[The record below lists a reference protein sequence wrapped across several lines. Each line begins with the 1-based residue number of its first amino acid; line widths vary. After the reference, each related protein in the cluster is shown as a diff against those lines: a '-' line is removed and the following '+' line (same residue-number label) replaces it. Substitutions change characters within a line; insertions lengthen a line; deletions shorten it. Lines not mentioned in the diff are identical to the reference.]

1 MPRMVDHGA
10 RRRDIAKA
18 VLRLVAREGVRG
30 VTIRAVAQEAG
41 WSTGIISHFIGD
53 KQALLR
59 AAVQEAAHHIGQ
71 VMETSG
77 LLEQSED
84 RLQALLEAGMPL
96 DGERA
101 ATCRIFFY
109 FQAEGIVDPALGAE
123 LATYYAWWRE
133 QVGLAIVHGQRVG
146 RFAGHDAAELAEQLV
161 ALAEGL
167 GVQAMFDRRAMPPV
181 RLRGHIASL
190 IAQLDQNRACS
201 T

>member
-1 MPRMVDHGA
+1 MPRIVDHDA

-18 VLRLVAREGVRG
+18 VLRLVVREGVRG
-30 VTIRAVAQEAG
+30 VTIRGVAQEAG
-41 WSTGIISHFIGD
+41 WSTGIISHFVGD

-133 QVGLAIVHGQRVG
+133 QVELAIVHAQRAG
-146 RFAGHDAAELAEQLV
+146 RFAGRDATALAEQFV

-167 GVQAMFDRRAMPPV
+167 GVQAMFDRRAMPPE
-181 RLRGHIASL
+181 RLRSHIASL
-190 IAQLDQNRACS
+190 IVQIDRSQACS